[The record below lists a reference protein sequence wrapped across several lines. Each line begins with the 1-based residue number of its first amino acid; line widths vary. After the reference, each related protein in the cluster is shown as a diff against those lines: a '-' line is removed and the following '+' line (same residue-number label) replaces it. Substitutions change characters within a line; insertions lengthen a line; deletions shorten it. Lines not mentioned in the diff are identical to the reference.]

1 MKAQEVQVNKDL
13 NEVLKTFQAAV
24 PHREAYEFEL
34 TPLDRLQIPLWGA
47 FVWADDGDF
56 SDGFGYGADT
66 LSARVSA
73 WGEILE
79 NYWASQTL
87 KTMPRKTASFNH
99 LRNANLNAV
108 NPISLCLDAG
118 VEYTHDR
125 EIVWTIGKDYQTKED
140 IWLPVEAA
148 AISPSDIKNEVKF
161 KDLLFLPITNGL
173 GAGANLDQAVA
184 HGILEQVQ
192 RDGDSVTF
200 RAMDEGV
207 KIELDDVR
215 DEETRRLL
223 KYLDES
229 GVEVIPKLA
238 GISCAMP
245 VIYVVGY
252 DRDLNDSQFHLSL
265 SACGE
270 AAHPDRE
277 LALAKAVR
285 EFVSSR
291 ARKRFMHGSLA
302 DMQRVAP
309 KEYTER
315 VLADE
320 LGNDESRALKSVL
333 NWVRMDRQAF
343 FDTIAPTIF
352 AVKSAV
358 KFSDLPTVDAGEI
371 DDASKLMNLLVER
384 LAAENMPVL
393 YHDFTPANAKDFAVV
408 KSVVPGLE
416 VETMSYNRVGRRN
429 LERLLER
436 GTRDERFKNL
446 VGVGEKPA
454 NAVSIYLT
462 EADKQKIG
470 ETAWLDPAAIEAAVG
485 KLYALYREPNG
496 HTVGKVLNS

>member
-1 MKAQEVQVNKDL
+1 MKAQEVQTNKDL

-34 TPLDRLQIPLWGA
+34 TPLDRLNIPLWGA
-47 FVWADDGDF
+47 FVWAEDGDF

-66 LSARVSA
+66 LGARVSA

-87 KTMPRKTASFNH
+87 KTMPRKTASFSE

-108 NPISLCLDAG
+108 DPVRLCLDAG
-118 VEYTHDR
+118 VGFSHDQ
-125 EIVWTIGKDYQTKED
+125 EIVWTIGKNYQTSEE
-140 IWLPVEAA
+140 IWLPIEAA
-148 AISPSDIKNEVKF
+148 AISPSDIKTDVAFEN
-161 KDLLFLPITNGL
+161 LLFLPITNGL
-173 GAGANLDQAVA
+173 GAGASLDQAIA
-184 HGILEQVQ
+184 HGILEQIQ

-207 KIELDDVR
+207 LIELDDVK
-215 DEETRRLL
+215 DEETRGLL
-223 KYLDES
+223 KFLDES
-229 GVEVIPKLA
+229 GIEVIPKLA
-238 GISCAMP
+238 GISCGMP

-309 KEYTER
+309 KEYSER

-333 NWVRMDRQAF
+333 EWVNMSRQAF

-352 AVKSAV
+352 AVKSKV
-358 KFSDLPTVDAGEI
+358 KFSDLPTVDAQEI
-371 DDASKLMNLLVER
+371 SDANKLMNLLTKR
-384 LAAENMPVL
+384 LAAENMPIL
-393 YHDFTPANAKDFAVV
+393 YADFTPANAADFAVV
-408 KSVVPGLE
+408 KTVVPNLE
-416 VETMSYNRVGRRN
+416 VETMSYNRIGRRN
-429 LERLLER
+429 FERLRER
-436 GTRDERFKNL
+436 GKRDARFRNL
-446 VGVGEKPA
+446 VGVGAKPE
-454 NAVSIYLT
+454 NALPIHLT
-462 EADKQKIG
+462 EADEQKLG
-470 ETAWLDPAAIEAAVG
+470 GKAWLDQNEIERAVG

-496 HTVGKVLNS
+496 HTVGKVQSN